1 MSRLEACRVQ
11 DREDKDV
18 IRGDVRAGREAI
30 SAIQEDIQKEKVSGL
45 ASKVLECA
53 GGEGWREGL

>member
-1 MSRLEACRVQ
+1 MQ